1 MALYLNNLDLNGNQL
16 IKAVVH
22 PLGTA
27 PSTAQEGQIYYD
39 TGDNVVYVNT
49 STSVNSPTWVNM
61 QSGDL
66 TGVTA
71 DGGLTGTATSGAVTL
86 AVGAGTGITVNADDV
101 AITAAQTGIT
111 SILNTSLTKIGTAG
125 AQEYITF
132 GTSNEV
138 NTFVNNTE
146 RLSVTATGVDITGA
160 LTVSGSYN
168 LASGDIPD
176 NAADT
181 TGTAATV
188 TGAAQSAI
196 TSVGTLTTL
205 QVDNININGN
215 TITSSTAADLTINV
229 TDGQSVVIEGL
240 DIDDGVVTGASS
252 ITSTAF
258 VGALTGNAS
267 GTALTVTQA
276 AQTAI
281 TSVGTL
287 TGLTVSGNISANGSI
302 IGDDGTNITNID
314 TISLDKVEA
323 DGTTINIGN
332 QASKTVFLGKAESS
346 SGAADGTGITVREH
360 LSVLGDI
367 TIAGGVTLES
377 TSNTAI
383 KDTNLVL
390 NFGFDSE
397 NLNNKDL
404 GFIFERGSGTNVG
417 FRWDETNDTFDL
429 IATPN
434 AGNEAVGTFGVAP
447 SGTNEFVHAIGS
459 SATGWQNLKINKLTA
474 PGGVVGNVTGNAS
487 GSSATVTNIGNL
499 TGDVTSSNRATTI
512 GAGKVHHGMLAEDI
526 ISGQGSITTL
536 TQTDLLAVH
545 DTSASTVKQIS
556 LTNFED
562 QIFANINTASSEVS
576 VAAGGAITIADNTAD
591 TSGNAATATKI
602 ASITNSNIVQ
612 LAGAQTLTGTKTLN
626 SFKGTGSVTVTNIL
640 DADDMSGAS
649 ATTLATSESIKAY
662 VDSQGSS
669 ASNTGGRQAFV
680 LNSTTSGVAATSTT
694 VFTITHGMGSSR
706 NYGVEIIRNSANS
719 GGGETV
725 IVDVARPTDTTITVT
740 FAVAPTAGDY
750 TALVCKY

>member
-49 STSVNSPTWVNM
+49 STNVNSPTWVNM

-66 TGVTA
+66 TGISITTDSGSGAPASDTSGSADFSILGTSGVGVTNSGATITVTSVPSEIDHDSLSNFASNEHFTQASITTVGTIDTGVWNGTAIATSYIADDAVTEDKLANTLLAEIDANTVKATNATHTGDVTGSGSLTIATAAVTMAKLANIATDTFIGRTAASAGVPKALSKAEALAILNVA
-71 DGGLTGTATSGAVTL
+71 DGANVNVAPTTAQVKTAL
-86 AVGAGTGITVNADDV
+86 NA
-101 AITAAQTGIT
+101 AIG
-111 SILNTSLTKIGTAG
+111 
-125 AQEYITF
+125 
-132 GTSNEV
+132 SN
-138 NTFVNNTE
+138 
-146 RLSVTATGVDITGA
+146 A
-160 LTVSGSYN
+160 LTV
-168 LASGDIPD
+168 GDSD
-176 NAADT
+176 
-181 TGTAATV
+181 TV
-188 TGAAQSAI
+188 TTVPG
-196 TSVGTLTTL
+196 
-205 QVDNININGN
+205 
-215 TITSSTAADLTINV
+215 DLTI
-229 TDGQSVVIEGL
+229 S
-240 DIDDGVVTGASS
+240 
-252 ITSTAF
+252 
-258 VGALTGNAS
+258 
-267 GTALTVTQA
+267 
-276 AQTAI
+276 
-281 TSVGTL
+281 
-287 TGLTVSGNISANGSI
+287 
-302 IGDDGTNITNID
+302 
-314 TISLDKVEA
+314 
-323 DGTTINIGN
+323 
-332 QASKTVFLGKAESS
+332 
-346 SGAADGTGITVREH
+346 
-360 LSVLGDI
+360 GDI
-367 TIAGGVTLES
+367 TISGGVTLES
-377 TSNTAI
+377 TTNTAI
-383 KDTNLVL
+383 RDKILLLNQGATGANTSDLAVL
-390 NFGFDSE
+390 WS
-397 NLNNKDL
+397 
-404 GFIFERGSGTNVG
+404 RGYGTTSGESNIALK
-417 FRWDETNDTFDL
+417 WDESSLEFQL
-429 IATPN
+429 ICT
-434 AGNEAVGTFGVAP
+434 G
-447 SGTNEFVHAIGS
+447 
-459 SATGWQNLKINKLTA
+459 ATGAEATGAIEPLEGSTLGTSGFQALRAGKFLGPLT
-474 PGGVVGNVTGNAS
+474 GNVTGDAS
-487 GSSATVTNIGNL
+487 GSSATVTSIGNL
-499 TGDVTSSNRATTI
+499 SGDVTSSNRTTTI

-545 DTSASTVKQIS
+545 DTSASIVKQIS

-662 VDSQGSS
+662 VDAQGSS

-680 LNSTTSGVAATSTT
+680 LNSTTTGVAATSTT

-740 FAVAPTAGDY
+740 FAAAPTAGDY